1 MMVCSPWS
9 AIFFQISQP
18 LICGLHE
25 QQLSAGHKSKTAP
38 LLNVKCYTCVVTQFS
53 YRCMDH
59 GAGHPECDIIMMVK
73 GWSCVKSYI
82 YIVRS

>member
-9 AIFFQISQP
+9 AIFFQISQL

-25 QQLSAGHKSKTAP
+25 HQLSAGHKSKTVP

-59 GAGHPECDIIMMVK
+59 GAGHPECDDYIHSKDI
-73 GWSCVKSYI
+73 YI
-82 YIVRS
+82 YIYIYIYKLF

>member
-9 AIFFQISQP
+9 AAIDLRLACIY
-18 LICGLHE
+18 E

-73 GWSCVKSYI
+73 GWSCVKSY
-82 YIVRS
+82 S